1 MVGIAIDNG
10 IINNINEKMLDYFT
24 EYDNS
29 GLDPLWITIED
40 WIQNP
45 QGIYLGGNNM
55 FFTTRDIAV
64 LGYLYLNDGEINGVQ
79 IVPISIIEIIRN
91 MPVKI
96 GLFLSILLSYL
107 NRSKIF

>member
-1 MVGIAIDNG
+1 
-10 IINNINEKMLDYFT
+10 
-24 EYDNS
+24 
-29 GLDPLWITIED
+29 
-40 WIQNP
+40 
-45 QGIYLGGNNM
+45 M